1 MNRLSTA
8 LRKPVLPVALGVAL
22 TATLA
27 TGAAWTVTGKTATLT
42 IDGESRQVDFR
53 GDTVE
58 DVLEAAGIDAGEHDR
73 VVPAETSELPD
84 GGVVALRRGREL
96 ELVVD
101 GKKRTIWVTAASV
114 DEALQQVGLTDR
126 TLALSASR
134 SRRIPLDGLTLSVTT
149 PKSISI
155 VADGATKPRR
165 TAAPTVRDA
174 LIEAGVNLD
183 RDDRLSHDRT
193 LALTDGLVV
202 KVVRIRTE
210 RSVENVAV
218 PFATERRPDATL
230 VKGTTKTLQAGK
242 AGSAR
247 RTVERTFADGALE
260 KRTVVSTT
268 TVSAPV
274 KRIVA
279 VGTKARPA
287 SVSSSSGGTSSSARS
302 GSTGVE
308 GLNWGALARCESGGN
323 PRAVSSTG
331 KYRGLYQFSMAT
343 WQSVGGQGDPIDNSS
358 SEQTYR
364 AQVLYK
370 RSGRGQWPHCGRY
383 L

>member
-8 LRKPVLPVALGVAL
+8 LSKPVLPVALGVAL

-27 TGAAWTVTGKTATLT
+27 GGAAWTVTGKTATLT
-42 IDGESRQVDFR
+42 VDGESRSVDFR

-58 DVLEAAGIDAGEHDR
+58 DVLEAAGLDAGEHDR
-73 VVPAETSELPD
+73 LVPAADSELPD
-84 GGVVALRRGREL
+84 GGEVALRRGRQL

-101 GKKRTIWVTAASV
+101 GKPRTIWVTAASV

-126 TLALSASR
+126 ALALSASR
-134 SRRIPLDGLTLSVTT
+134 SRRIPLDGLSLAVTT

-174 LIEAGVNLD
+174 LIEAGVSLD
-183 RDDRLSHDRT
+183 RDDRLSHPRT
-193 LALTDGLVV
+193 RALTDGLVV
-202 KVVRIRTE
+202 KVVRIAKE
-210 RSVENVAV
+210 RSVEDVAV

-230 VKGTTKTLQAGK
+230 VKGTTKQLAAGRT
-242 AGSAR
+242 GTAR
-247 RTVERTFADGALE
+247 RTVERVVADGKLE
-260 KRTVVSTT
+260 ARTVVSTT
-268 TVSAPV
+268 TVTAPV
-274 KRIVA
+274 KRVLA

-287 SVSSSSGGTSSSARS
+287 VGSSSGGTASSARS
-302 GSTGVE
+302 GSTGAE
-308 GLNWGALARCESGGN
+308 GLNWAALARCESGGN

-331 KYRGLYQFSMAT
+331 KYRGLYQFSLAT
-343 WQSVGGQGDPIDNSS
+343 WRSVGGSGDPIDNSS